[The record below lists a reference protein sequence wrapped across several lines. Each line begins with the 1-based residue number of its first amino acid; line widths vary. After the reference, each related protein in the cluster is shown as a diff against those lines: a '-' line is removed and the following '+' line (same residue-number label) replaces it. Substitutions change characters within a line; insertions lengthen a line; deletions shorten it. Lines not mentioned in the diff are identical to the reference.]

1 MVFRDTCPR
10 RAIVKSDQR
19 SRETSVLVPLGQL
32 AVSSGTFVKFA
43 SRHQGASNYTP
54 CAGRSI

>member
-1 MVFRDTCPR
+1 M
-10 RAIVKSDQR
+10 KSDQR

-43 SRHQGASNYTP
+43 SRHQLAIRVQVIIHLVLVEAFECGLILS
-54 CAGRSI
+54 